1 MIFGDTHISL
11 QSSIGYVNG
20 NLHAKS
26 SLIRQSV
33 STEHRLATDT
43 DRYRATGTANTALAK
58 RTVVL
63 KTVIAFVL
71 KIYKVAVCLKCQSN

>member
-11 QSSIGYVNG
+11 QSSIGYVKG

-33 STEHRLATDT
+33 LTEHRLATDT
-43 DRYRATGTANTALAK
+43 DRYRETGTANTALAK
-58 RTVVL
+58 RHVVMI
-63 KTVIAFVL
+63 TVIVFVL
-71 KIYKVAVCLKCQSN
+71 NYTK